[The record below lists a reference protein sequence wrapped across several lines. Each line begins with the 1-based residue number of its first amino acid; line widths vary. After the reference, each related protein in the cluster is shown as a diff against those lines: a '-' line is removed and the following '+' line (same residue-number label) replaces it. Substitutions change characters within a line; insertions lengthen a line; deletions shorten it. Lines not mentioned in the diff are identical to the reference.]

1 MMKAQYRSTS
11 FFRNAMYTFGAVCIA
26 LNVHNIR
33 CTLRRLT
40 YRSMQEDQIVS
51 YAIPLSESKPTIV
64 VDTEPVVIDPIS
76 AEPKKKKPDDKKPND
91 WPPVSQLEV
100 LIASSKSS
108 DARSKRGAPRL
119 VVAASNADYVDF
131 ADNFANSLLRLNVT
145 NFVLVPL
152 DMKAFE
158 ILSQAYPEHT
168 LPTMPGLE
176 NHPDGVA
183 SFGSSVFKTLTS
195 SRPVFLQHFLKKG
208 YAVLYNDID
217 MVWRK
222 NAWDVIDQRDKSNN
236 LDRMLWKDGQ
246 YQICSCILYL
256 LPTPD
261 SILLMKQWEDEITS
275 ESHQNNPKAFD
286 QNAFAVVARE
296 RHYPLRGGVVAKTQ
310 VFLNDNQFPAGK
322 HFSWNVTKPANKE
335 AVIIH
340 NNWIVSKLAKKARF
354 ELAGLWYPSGR
365 IVTSDA

>member
-11 FFRNAMYTFGAVCIA
+11 FFRYAVYVFGVVCIA

-40 YRSMQEDQIVS
+40 FRSMEEDRLVS
-51 YAIPLSESKPTIV
+51 YSIPSSDAKTTAIS
-64 VDTEPVVIDPIS
+64 DTVVI
-76 AEPKKKKPDDKKPND
+76 EPTVTTTTKEAYD
-91 WPPVSQLEV
+91 WPPLSQLEA
-100 LIASSKSS
+100 LIAASKSS
-108 DARSKRGAPRL
+108 HARSKRGAPRL

-158 ILSQAYPEHT
+158 ILHQAYPEHT

-217 MVWRK
+217 MVWQK
-222 NAWDVIDQRDKSNN
+222 NAWDVIDQRDKKND

-261 SILLMKQWEDEITS
+261 SILLMKQWEDEINS

-296 RHYPLRGGVVAKTQ
+296 RHYPLRGGIVAKTQ

-322 HFSWNVTKPANKE
+322 HYSWNVTTPDNDE

-354 ELAGLWYPSGR
+354 ELAGLWHPSGR
-365 IVTSDA
+365 IITSDS